1 MFANPALCTL
11 LGRSRAELEGGAGL
25 AGLLLGEHGCERALE
40 SALRAGEE
48 AVLELVRRGRCS
60 LLLLLEGAWMPWIG
74 WSAVGCS
81 SGIAS
86 LTAETRQRILS
97 RARMGKH
104 GSPPPSLLQP
114 LRAPG
119 GGRLWVEARLA
130 PLGSGQGGEA
140 GRHVVGVCLD
150 ITARKVGRRP
160 RIV

>member
-1 MFANPALCTL
+1 MQQWGCQSYCRNETASNESHAHGQARL
-11 LGRSRAELEGGAGL
+11 LA
-25 AGLLLGEHGCERALE
+25 
-40 SALRAGEE
+40 
-48 AVLELVRRGRCS
+48 
-60 LLLLLEGAWMPWIG
+60 
-74 WSAVGCS
+74 
-81 SGIAS
+81 
-86 LTAETRQRILS
+86 
-97 RARMGKH
+97 
-104 GSPPPSLLQP
+104 PPSLLQP